1 MMLIHHLL
9 PSPRHSHTASIS
21 KILGGKKFC
30 ELVPHKNQKRLKRQ
44 KRAGGERDGDADEE
58 GLSSAPDARPGDVS
72 GTLADEATSRRSGRL
87 SPEWSCDSPRVEV
100 STAGETRLTADLARS
115 DSVSLCLCLSVCT

>member
-1 MMLIHHLL
+1 MNDANTSSTALSDAILTPPASL
-9 PSPRHSHTASIS
+9 QFGLEKICPRT
-21 KILGGKKFC
+21 
-30 ELVPHKNQKRLKRQ
+30 PHKNQKRLKRQ
-44 KRAGGERDGDADEE
+44 KRAGGERDGDDDEE

-100 STAGETRLTADLARS
+100 STCRRNEPDR
-115 DSVSLCLCLSVCT
+115 

>member
-9 PSPRHSHTASIS
+9 PSPCHSHTSSIS
-21 KILGGKKFC
+21 KIWVGTKFAR

-100 STAGETRLTADLARS
+100 SRRNEPDR
-115 DSVSLCLCLSVCT
+115 

>member
-1 MMLIHHLL
+1 MMPIHHLL
-9 PSPRHSHTASIS
+9 PSPTPFSHLQHLFNLGWK
-21 KILGGKKFC
+21 KIC
-30 ELVPHKNQKRLKRQ
+30 PRTPHKNQKRLKRQ
-44 KRAGGERDGDADEE
+44 KRAGGERDGDDDEE

-100 STAGETRLTADLARS
+100 STCRRNEPDR
-115 DSVSLCLCLSVCT
+115 